1 MLKCCILT
9 SSNESVLVDVLDV
22 EDLLDGLQAG
32 SSVSLSLED
41 WISSCVG
48 GSIDDSLLEVTLE
61 VVIEAKELLIEN
73 ESSKR
78 NGGEDGPSVEGRD
91 EMENDVFLGTGS
103 CWVLIARATGCTFR
117 VGIIIVFIEPGDEF
131 VGSISERVG
140 RDDHAKSNDHA
151 ESGSLDGQVQSNW
164 GLDTNTFGL
173 SFGQSVVRHLPEL

>member
-1 MLKCCILT
+1 MLKCCILA

-32 SSVSLSLED
+32 SSVSLSGED

-78 NGGEDGPSVEGRD
+78 NGGEDGPS
-91 EMENDVFLGTGS
+91 
-103 CWVLIARATGCTFR
+103 
-117 VGIIIVFIEPGDEF
+117 
-131 VGSISERVG
+131 
-140 RDDHAKSNDHA
+140 
-151 ESGSLDGQVQSNW
+151 
-164 GLDTNTFGL
+164 
-173 SFGQSVVRHLPEL
+173 